1 MYFFYYEI
9 YSMNLLSDIY
19 WWFLSKK
26 KKEEKLKEIER
37 KRIEMLPEYK
47 KLMYS
52 YYKEKYN
59 NNN

>member
-19 WWFLSKK
+19 WWFLSNE
-26 KKEEKLKEIER
+26 KKEEKLKEIEI

-47 KLMYS
+47 KLMYT
-52 YYKEKYN
+52 YFKEKNKN
-59 NNN
+59 NN

>member
-19 WWFLSKK
+19 WWFLSDE
-26 KKEEKLKEIER
+26 KKEEKLKVIER

-47 KLMYS
+47 KLMYT
-52 YYKEKYN
+52 YYKEKFKN
-59 NNN
+59 NN